1 LKDVSAHKKGRQH
14 STAGSPPANDL
25 EKELAH
31 LKSSSLDQLRKAW
44 QEQLGTEPPGF
55 RARDILLR
63 MLAWQIQ
70 AKAVGGFDPNT
81 ERQLR
86 EIAKAFERDPA
97 HRPKPVRILS
107 PGVVLTREWKG
118 VLQRVT
124 VETDGFSHLGR
135 RYRTLSEVAR
145 AITGTKWSGP
155 RFFGLESRQTGEDA
169 Q

>member
-1 LKDVSAHKKGRQH
+1 VSARKKGRQH
-14 STAGSPPANDL
+14 SAAGSSAANSL

-31 LKSSSLDQLRKAW
+31 LESLSLDQLRKAW
-44 QEQLGTEPPGF
+44 REQLGTEPPGF
-55 RARDILLR
+55 RARDVLLR
-63 MLAWQIQ
+63 MLAWQVQ
-70 AKAVGGFDPNT
+70 AKALGGLDPNT

-86 EIAKAFERDPA
+86 KIARAFERDPA

-124 VETDGFSHLGR
+124 VERDGFSHLGH
-135 RYRTLSEVAR
+135 RYRTLSEAAR

-155 RFFGLESRQTGEDA
+155 RFFGLESRETEEEA